1 VVAQGI
7 GYIQGSQIT
16 CRCSKWGIT
25 FRNGHAPR
33 HRLYHEL
40 ASVYDLFYS
49 RIFDYDEFYSLIEP
63 ELEKRNAST
72 ILEVACGTGRLMRI
86 LEENGYTVTGLDLSG
101 DMLAIARSRV
111 KGDLVQQDMR
121 RIKLDKTFDALICLG
136 SGFTYMQRDDD
147 VESALNSFHRH
158 LNDDGVLI
166 FDNFDA
172 ERFNHDRLGKWEEET
187 HVFDGLTVTR
197 RTRSSDWDFSN
208 TWTVDWV
215 WRIEDEDSVKEV
227 HDSQRLKAFRYT
239 YLQKKLVEAGFR
251 ETELLRGRRL
261 LIKAEKGRG

>member
-1 VVAQGI
+1 MN
-7 GYIQGSQIT
+7 

-49 RIFDYDEFYSLIEP
+49 RIFDYDEFYSLIAP

-72 ILEVACGTGRLMRI
+72 ILEVACGTGRLIKI
-86 LEENGYTVTGLDLSG
+86 LEENGYIVTGLDLSG
-101 DMLAIARSRV
+101 DMLAIARTRV

-121 RIKLDKTFDALICLG
+121 RIKLGKTFDAVICLG
-136 SGFTYMQRDDD
+136 AGFTYMQRDGDI
-147 VESALNSFHRH
+147 ESALSSFYRH

-172 ERFNHDRLGKWEEET
+172 ERFNHDRFGKWEEET
-187 HVFDGLTVTR
+187 QKFNDLTITR
-197 RTRSSDWDFSN
+197 RTRSSDWDSSSD

-215 WRIEDEDSVKEV
+215 WRIEGMDGVKTV

-239 YLQKKLVEAGFR
+239 CLREKLVEAGFS
-251 ETELLRGRRL
+251 EIGLLLGRRL
-261 LIKAEKGRG
+261 LIRAEKGRG

>member
-1 VVAQGI
+1 MVAQGI

-25 FRNGHAPR
+25 FRNGHATR

-49 RIFDYDEFYSLIEP
+49 RIFDYDEFYGLIAP

-111 KGDLVQQDMR
+111 KGDLIQQDMR
-121 RIKLDKTFDALICLG
+121 RIKLDKKFDAVICLG
-136 SGFTYMQRDDD
+136 AGFTYMQRDGD
-147 VESALNSFHRH
+147 VENALNSFHRH
-158 LNDDGVLI
+158 LNDGGVLL

-172 ERFNHDRLGKWEEET
+172 ERFNHDRFGKWEEET
-187 HVFDGLTVTR
+187 QSFDGLTITR
-197 RTRSSDWDFSN
+197 RSRSSDWDLSSN
-208 TWTVDWV
+208 TWKGDWV
-215 WRIEDEDSVKEV
+215 WRIEDEDGVKTV
-227 HDSQRLKAFRYT
+227 HDSS
-239 YLQKKLVEAGFR
+239 GS
-251 ETELLRGRRL
+251 RRS
-261 LIKAEKGRG
+261 GTRT